1 MKIVCCLRSCKGY
14 QRGII
19 YPSITLQYVTTG
31 QGSENQFLDNSG
43 DYAEDQLDLKTG
55 TNGDLSVLR
64 ELLPGV
70 YVYLVVVPKI

>member
-1 MKIVCCLRSCKGY
+1 M
-14 QRGII
+14 
-19 YPSITLQYVTTG
+19 TTG